1 MSKNKS
7 RFHFE
12 QGLNFFHKESYSQA
26 STYFEEAIMENPE
39 YSEALYNLSCCY
51 SMTGDKDKAIMYL
64 SRAAKLNPHCIDWA
78 SEDREFNALHED
90 PVFNKIISGEEPDVE
105 LQENTENGEDDQ
117 DDEFEES
124 EFEKIEADQDEV
136 TEEQNTVEPSGD
148 PPPNLEDETTVK
160 KEPVKSEFP
169 PCMCCDGLIE
179 KERRP
184 IYNPQLSLGI
194 VFIGIAISCGLVFSF
209 YALIGIPA
217 VAVGLFLFSQFE
229 ETWVCQNC
237 GARGPECGQ
246 LKSEESKDL

>member
-26 STYFEEAIMENPE
+26 STYFEEAILENPD

-51 SMTGDKDKAIMYL
+51 SMTGEKDKAIMYL

-90 PVFNKIISGEEPDVE
+90 PVFNKIIAGETPDEVIAE
-105 LQENTENGEDDQ
+105 SPEKAEDAQ
-117 DDEFEES
+117 DDEFKESQFEQVEAKPPEAKEE
-124 EFEKIEADQDEV
+124 ENPVA
-136 TEEQNTVEPSGD
+136 PSGD
-148 PPPNLEDETTVK
+148 PPPNLEDENTAK
-160 KEPVKSEFP
+160 SEPVKSEFP
-169 PCMCCDGLIE
+169 PCICCEGLIE

-184 IYNPQLSLGI
+184 LFNPQLSLGVI
-194 VFIGIAISCGLVFSF
+194 FGGVAISCGLVFSF
-209 YALIGIPA
+209 YAIIGIPA

-237 GARGPECGQ
+237 GARGAECGQ
-246 LKSEESKDL
+246 LKKEQSKDS